1 VRLVTRAGVPCL
13 AASVAA
19 LAVTAPAAAA
29 PKRITGKLSRPG
41 YTVLALATTGKA
53 TVVRARRGTFKLT
66 PPARRVTL
74 HLRARNGRYAGPIV
88 VGRENGGRV
97 AILGVR
103 AGTRLGRVRVRRDY
117 ARVARRLPKKR
128 IDRRRRARGRRGVP
142 IGNGRNSG
150 FVRSKPPRH
159 PPPGDL
165 DADGVANPL
174 DVDANGNKVLDN
186 LDRSTRARAA
196 QAESGFGIHS
206 DLGLPIYDTANANA
220 PGSTEQQI
228 EATLP
233 RLGVLNVNILAG
245 DSAELDCT
253 GLVYCSPGGTGRVPV
268 NRNPPE
274 GPRFPEECCDPDGDG
289 FGSLA
294 TEPNLPVGAR
304 SLTLL
309 HGATTAQIGTG
320 DVLIQRVTRGGVES
334 QFPSSVQFVFAT
346 GSALVSYA
354 DTAGNSATVPYPVA
368 GPDPGPPG
376 PGTNDNPFPVAA
388 GADGNVLLTLTF
400 WRPQRR
406 PIPPEPGP
414 WTDIGGLTYTTGL
427 SGVGFVCPQSSLSET
442 DPELAPASSP
452 VLHTGGGVSDLAP
465 DRAANAANTFTY
477 TLNVTQCLAST
488 GRSWA
493 QGEVLGLDFVGVSG
507 LDRVEQGVAFKRQ

>member
-1 VRLVTRAGVPCL
+1 MASTLRIGAPCAIAALALL
-13 AASVAA
+13 AAS
-19 LAVTAPAAAA
+19 APATAA
-29 PKRITGKLSRPG
+29 PKRITGKLSKPG
-41 YTVLALATTGKA
+41 YTVIALAASGEGE
-53 TVVRARRGTFKLT
+53 VVRATPKFRLR
-66 PPARRVTL
+66 PPARTVTL
-74 HLRARNGRYAGPIV
+74 HLRARDGTYAGPIV
-88 VGRENGGRV
+88 AAKR
-97 AILGVR
+97 
-103 AGTRLGRVRVRRDY
+103 
-117 ARVARRLPKKR
+117 KKG
-128 IDRRRRARGRRGVP
+128 RRAIVGVKAGAKLGKVIVKSAKGFAKVKRKLPNQQLARKRAARAKRGRP
-142 IGNGRNSG
+142 IGAGNSG
-150 FVRSKPPRH
+150 FVRSKPRQT
-159 PPPGDL
+159 PPGDL

-186 LDRSTRARAA
+186 LDSSTRARAA

-206 DLGLPIYDTANANA
+206 DLSLPIYDTANANT

-233 RLGVLNVNILAG
+233 RLGILNVNILAG

-289 FGSLA
+289 FGSLETA
-294 TEPNLPVGAR
+294 PNLPPGAH

-320 DVLIQRVTRGGVES
+320 DVLIQRVTRGGIES

-346 GSALVSYA
+346 ALALVSYA
-354 DTAGNSATVPYPVA
+354 DTAGNSATVPYPIA
-368 GPDPGPPG
+368 GYQPGPPG
-376 PGTNDNPFPVAA
+376 PGTNDDPFSVEP
-388 GADGNVLLTLTF
+388 GPDGNVVLTLTF

-414 WTDIGGLTYTTGL
+414 WTDIGGLTYTTEL
-427 SGVGFVCPQSSLSET
+427 SGGFVCPQSSFSET

-465 DRAANAANTFTY
+465 DRPANAANTFTY
-477 TLNVTQCLAST
+477 TLNVTQCLASM
-488 GRSWA
+488 GSSWP
-493 QGEVLGLDFVGVSG
+493 QGEMLGLGFTGVSG
-507 LDRVEQGVAFKRQ
+507 LDRVGQGVAFKRK

>member
-1 VRLVTRAGVPCL
+1 VRSIASIGLSCLLGVAALL
-13 AASVAA
+13 AAS
-19 LAVTAPAAAA
+19 TPASAA
-29 PKRITGKLSRPG
+29 PKRITGQLSKPG
-41 YTVLALATTGKA
+41 YTVIALAANGKA
-53 TVVRARRGTFKLT
+53 RSVRAGGRRFTLR

-74 HLRARNGRYAGPIV
+74 HLRARNGTYAGPIV
-88 VGRENGGRV
+88 VGRTRRGRA
-97 AILGVR
+97 AILGIR
-103 AGTRLGRVRVRRDY
+103 AGARLGRIKLGRDH
-117 ARVARRLPKKR
+117 ARLAKPLRERWV
-128 IDRRRRARGRRGVP
+128 DRSRSARGRRGVP

-196 QAESGFGIHS
+196 QSESGFGIHS

-220 PGSTEQQI
+220 PGSDQQI

-253 GLVYCSPGGTGRVPV
+253 GLVYCSPGGTGRVPA

-274 GPRFPEECCDPDGDG
+274 GPRFPEECCDPDRDG

-294 TEPNLPVGAR
+294 TEPNLPAGAR

-320 DVLIQRVTRGGVES
+320 DVLIQRVTSGGVES

-346 GSALVSYA
+346 ASALVSYA
-354 DTAGNSATVPYPVA
+354 DTAGNSGTVPYPVA
-368 GPDPGPPG
+368 GPDPGPGG
-376 PGTNDNPFPVAA
+376 PGTIDNPFPVAA
-388 GADGNVLLTLTF
+388 GADGNVVLTLTF

-427 SGVGFVCPQSSLSET
+427 SGVGFVCPQSSLSES
-442 DPELAPASSP
+442 DPALAPASSP
-452 VLHTGGGVSDLAP
+452 VLHTGGGLSDLAP
-465 DRAANAANTFTY
+465 DRPANAANMFTY

-493 QGEVLGLDFVGVSG
+493 QGETLGLDFIGVSG
-507 LDRVEQGVAFKRQ
+507 LDRVEQGVAFKRK